1 MKRKRLLGQRPVIA
15 VAVAIGTVAA
25 SVIVAGSSGSAVAD
39 NQPLYL
45 NQQASNQARANDLVG
60 RMTLAE
66 KIGQMTQI
74 EVSQIVGNCNYGAGP
89 LNPTCAQNVLG
100 NLAVG
105 SILSGGGSPPTEDIN
120 GADTPADWAN
130 AINSIQQYAIA
141 HNPLHIPITYGA
153 DVVHGHSNVVGDTI
167 FPAQIGM
174 GASYDTNLEKQA
186 EASAGAAAAA
196 TNVRWGFGPVADVDM
211 DTRWGRYNE
220 SFGEDP
226 TLDGAMEAAGV
237 SGLQQN
243 GQVAASVKHFASYG
257 GASSGLDRTD
267 ANLPLRWL
275 QDDEFPS
282 YQGGVD
288 AGADTV
294 MVDSGAIDGVP
305 ATGSHYLLTDVLR
318 NQMHFTGVAVS
329 DWNDVEALQTK
340 YHSAADYEHAI
351 AQAVNAGVDM
361 TMVPLDGPTFVTNL
375 TKAVNDHLIS
385 MQRIN
390 QATERIL
397 ELKFKTGIF
406 DHPYVDASKANQT
419 VGADAPLARQA
430 AAESSVLLQNT
441 GNVLPLA
448 NSAHITVTGPSAD
461 SVSNTLGGWT
471 IGWQGVPA
479 GSPETAVTVLAGLKA
494 QGGANVNYAASQSD
508 AVAAAGSTDD
518 YVVVVGNGAGAE
530 GPNDKR
536 DPSLPA
542 DQQAEIAA
550 LVATGKP
557 VVVVVVD
564 DRPLALG
571 SLEKSGGGVTPAGLL
586 MAWRPGTQ
594 GGNGVADVLYGATNP
609 SGRLPVSWPKENTD
623 NPNSYRLLTLPNTY
637 NGTGPVYQPLYAFG
651 AGLSYTN
658 YTFGT
663 VSASKAGNAVKVNV
677 AVSNAGGKAG
687 DVVVPVYVSQPVS
700 NPIQPAQRLVGFAR
714 VHLAAG
720 ASTTVTVN
728 VPKSNLAITQGDI
741 NSTQAPS
748 VESGQYVF
756 SSGALGAAL
765 PTNASASVTF

>member
-1 MKRKRLLGQRPVIA
+1 MRRKRLLGQRSVIA
-15 VAVAIGTVAA
+15 VAAAIGTVAA
-25 SVIVAGSSGSAVAD
+25 SVIVAGSSGSAIAD

-45 NQQASNQARANDLVG
+45 NQQAPAQARANDLVG
-60 RMTLAE
+60 HMNLTE

-100 NLAVG
+100 TLAAG

-130 AINSIQQYAIA
+130 AINAIQNYAIA
-141 HNPLHIPITYGA
+141 HNPLHIPIIYGA

-174 GASYDTNLEKQA
+174 GATYDPNLEKQA
-186 EASAGAAAAA
+186 QASAGAAALA
-196 TNVRWGFGPVADVDM
+196 TNVRWGFGPVADVDL

-237 SGLQQN
+237 AGLQSS
-243 GQVAASVKHFASYG
+243 GQVAASVKHFAGYG
-257 GASSGLDRTD
+257 GATSGLDRTD

-275 QDDEFPS
+275 QDDELPS
-282 YQGGVD
+282 YQGGIS

-294 MVDSGAIDGVP
+294 MVDSGAINGVP
-305 ATGSHYLLTDVLR
+305 ATSSHYLLTDVLR
-318 NQMHFTGVAVS
+318 NQMHFTGIAIS
-329 DWNDVEALQTK
+329 DWNDVQALQTK
-340 YHSAADYEHAI
+340 YHLTGDYEHAI
-351 AQAVNAGVDM
+351 AMAVNAGVDM
-361 TMVPLDGPTFVTNL
+361 TMVPYDGTTFEADL
-375 TKAVNDHLIS
+375 AKAVNDHLIP
-385 MQRIN
+385 MWRIN
-390 QATERIL
+390 QATERAL

-419 VGADAPLARQA
+419 VGMDAPLARQA
-430 AAESSVLLQNT
+430 AAESSVLLQNSN
-441 GNVLPLA
+441 NVLPLA
-448 NSAHITVTGPSAD
+448 TSAHITVTGPSAD

-471 IGWQGVPA
+471 IGWQGIPA

-494 QGGANVNYAASQSD
+494 QGGNNVSYAATQAD

-542 DQQAEIAA
+542 DQQAEVAA

-557 VVVVVVD
+557 VVLVVVD

-571 SLEKSGGGVTPAGLL
+571 SLERSGGGVTPAGLL
-586 MAWRPGTQ
+586 MAWRPGSQ
-594 GGNGVADVLYGATNP
+594 GGNGVADVLYGAANP
-609 SGRLPVSWPKENTD
+609 SGRLNVSWPKENTD

-637 NGTGPVYQPLYAFG
+637 NGNGSVYQPLYPFG

-658 YTFGT
+658 YTFGAVT
-663 VSASKAGNAVKVNV
+663 ANKTGNGVRVSV
-677 AVSNAGGKAG
+677 AVSNTGSKDG
-687 DVVVPVYVSQPVS
+687 DLVVPVYVSQPVS
-700 NPIQPAQRLVGFAR
+700 DPLVPAQRLVGFTR

-720 ASTTVTVN
+720 ASATATVN
-728 VPKSNLAITQGDI
+728 VPRSNLAITQGDI
-741 NSTQAPS
+741 DTAQTPS

-765 PTNASASVTF
+765 PTNASASVLY

>member
-1 MKRKRLLGQRPVIA
+1 MRRKRLLGQRSVIA
-15 VAVAIGTVAA
+15 VAAAIGTVAA
-25 SVIVAGSSGSAVAD
+25 SVIVAGSSGSAIAD
-39 NQPLYL
+39 SQPLYL
-45 NQQASNQARANDLVG
+45 NQQAPAQARANDLVG
-60 RMTLAE
+60 HMTLAE
-66 KIGQMTQI
+66 KIGQMTQV

-100 NLAVG
+100 NDAVG
-105 SILSGGGSPPTEDIN
+105 SILSGGGSPPTENIN

-130 AINSIQQYAIA
+130 AINAIQSYAIA
-141 HNPLHIPITYGA
+141 HNPLHIPIIYGA

-174 GASYDTNLEKQA
+174 GATYDPNLEKQA
-186 EASAGAAAAA
+186 EASAGAAALA
-196 TNVRWGFGPVADVDM
+196 TNVRWGFGPVADVTM

-226 TLDGAMEAAGV
+226 TLDGAMVAAGV
-237 SGLQQN
+237 AGLQSS
-243 GQVAASVKHFASYG
+243 GQVAASVKHFAAYG
-257 GASSGLDRTD
+257 AASDGLDRTD

-275 QDDEFPS
+275 QDDQFPS
-282 YQGGVD
+282 YQGGIS

-294 MVDSGAIDGVP
+294 MVNSGAINGVP
-305 ATGSHYLLTDVLR
+305 ATSSHYLLTDVLR
-318 NQMHFTGVAVS
+318 NQMHFNGLAIS
-329 DWNDVEALQTK
+329 DWGDVQALQTT
-340 YHSAADYEHAI
+340 YHLVGDYEHAI
-351 AQAVNAGVDM
+351 ALAVNAGVDM
-361 TMVPLDGPTFVTNL
+361 TMVPYDGTTFVADL
-375 TKAVNDHLIS
+375 TKAVTDHLIP

-390 QATERIL
+390 QATERAL

-419 VGADAPLARQA
+419 VGMDATLARQA
-430 AAESSVLLQNT
+430 AAESSVLLQNSN
-441 GNVLPLA
+441 NVLPLA
-448 NSAHITVTGPSAD
+448 TSAHITVTGASAD

-471 IGWQGVPA
+471 IGWQGIPT

-518 YVVVVGNGAGAE
+518 YVVVVGNSAGAE

-564 DRPLALG
+564 DRPLALD
-571 SLEKSGGGVTPAGLL
+571 SLEKAGGGVTPAGLL

-609 SGRLPVSWPKENTD
+609 SGRLPVSWPKRNTD
-623 NPNSYRLLTLPNTY
+623 NPNSYRLLTLPATY
-637 NGTGPVYQPLYAFG
+637 NGAGPVYQPLYPFG

-663 VSASKAGNAVKVNV
+663 VTAAKAGNGVQ
-677 AVSNAGGKAG
+677 VSVGVTNSGGKDG

-700 NPIQPAQRLVGFAR
+700 NPLQPAQRLVGFTR

-720 ASTTVTVN
+720 ASTTVMVT
-728 VPKSNLAITQGDI
+728 VPKSALAITQGDI
-741 NSTQAPS
+741 NTTQAPS
-748 VESGQYVF
+748 IESGQYVF
-756 SSGALGAAL
+756 SSGALGAKL
-765 PTNASASVTF
+765 PTNASASVMF